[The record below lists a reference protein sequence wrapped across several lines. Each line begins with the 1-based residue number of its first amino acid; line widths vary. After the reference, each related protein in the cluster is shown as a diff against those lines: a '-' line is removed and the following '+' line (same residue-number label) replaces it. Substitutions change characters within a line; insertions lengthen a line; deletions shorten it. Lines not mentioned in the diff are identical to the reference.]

1 MPLAGLRE
9 RMMCRAAATAVILFS
24 IPRQSPRQHRKPS
37 LATRLARS
45 LSGPL
50 PPFKRRGAIADGYF
64 GAGQSS
70 VGKTNGTS
78 GWPTGPAPGS
88 ARGATL
94 SAVPG
99 VAKREAAT

>member
-1 MPLAGLRE
+1 MGRPGQRFVPVRCALASQDFAGK
-9 RMMCRAAATAVILFS
+9 
-24 IPRQSPRQHRKPS
+24 SPCPFAQQPS
-37 LATRLARS
+37 SASPT
-45 LSGPL
+45 
-50 PPFKRRGAIADGYF
+50 RGAIADGYF

-94 SAVPG
+94 SALPG